1 MKIQHVPVQFA
12 AQTWDLVRDFL
23 AESQQYAQGDYTL
36 DQVQMYVCTGQWLL
50 LVATDDEQ
58 KIHGAM
64 TVEFYNKPTK
74 RVAFITGTGGKF
86 IINEETFKQLE
97 GICRINGATA
107 IECAARDSVVRLLTR
122 FGFEEKYRILGV
134 AL

>member
-12 AQTWDLVRDFL
+12 AQTWELVRDFL
-23 AESQQYAQGDYTL
+23 AESQQYAQDDFTL
-36 DQVQMYVCTGQWLL
+36 EQVQLYVCTGQWLL

-64 TVEFYNKPTK
+64 TVEFINKPTK
-74 RVAFITGTGGKF
+74 RVAFVTGTGGKF
-86 IINEETFKQLE
+86 IINEGTFEQLE
-97 GICRINGATA
+97 NICRVNGATT
-107 IECAARDSVVRLLTR
+107 IECASRDSVARLLAR
-122 FGFEEKYRILGV
+122 FGFKEKYRILGV

>member
-1 MKIQHVPVQFA
+1 MKIQHVPVQYA
-12 AQTWDLVRDFL
+12 AQTWGLVRDFL
-23 AESQQYAQGDYTL
+23 AESQQYAHDDYTL
-36 DQVQMYVCTGQWLL
+36 DQIQMYVCTGQWLL

-64 TVEFYNKPTK
+64 TVEFLNKPTK
-74 RVAFITGTGGKF
+74 RVAFVTGTGGKF
-86 IINEETFKQLE
+86 IINDGTFKQLE
-97 GICRINGATA
+97 DICRMNGATA
-107 IECAARDSVVRLLTR
+107 IECAARDSVAKLLAR

>member
-23 AESQQYAQGDYTL
+23 AESQAHSKEDYTL
-36 DQVQMYVCTGQWLL
+36 DQIKMYVLTGGWLL
-50 LVATDDEQ
+50 LVATDDEN

-64 TVEFYNKPTK
+64 TVEFFNRPNH
-74 RVAFITGTGGKF
+74 RVAFVTGTGGKF
-86 IINEETFKQLE
+86 IIDGSTFKQLE
-97 GICRINGATA
+97 DVCRANGATT
-107 IECAARDSVVRLLTR
+107 IECAARDSVSRLLAR

-134 AL
+134 TI

>member
-12 AQTWDLVRDFL
+12 AQTWDFVRDFL
-23 AESQQYAQGDYTL
+23 AESQMHSQGDYTL
-36 DQVQMYVCTGQWLL
+36 DQIKLFVLTGQWLL
-50 LVATDDEQ
+50 LVAVDDEQ

-64 TVEFYNKPTK
+64 TVEFTNRPNH

-86 IINEETFKQLE
+86 ILTEGTFKQLE
-97 GICRINGATA
+97 NACKENGATL
-107 IECAARDSVVRLLTR
+107 IECAARDSVARLLTR

-134 AL
+134 SL

>member
-12 AQTWDLVRDFL
+12 AQTWELVRDFL
-23 AESQQYAQGDYTL
+23 AESQQYAQDDFTL
-36 DQVQMYVCTGQWLL
+36 EQVQMYVCTGQWLL

-64 TVEFYNKPTK
+64 TIEFVNKPTK
-74 RVAFITGTGGKF
+74 RVAFVTGTGGKF
-86 IINEETFKQLE
+86 IINQQTFEQLE
-97 GICRINGATA
+97 NICRVNGATA
-107 IECAARDSVVRLLTR
+107 IECAARDSVAKLLAR
-122 FGFEEKYRILGV
+122 FGFREKYRILGV

>member
-12 AQTWDLVRDFL
+12 AQTWELVRDFL
-23 AESQQYAQGDYTL
+23 AESQQYAQDDFTL
-36 DQVQMYVCTGQWLL
+36 EQVQLFVCTGQWLL

-64 TVEFYNKPTK
+64 TIEFVNKPTK
-74 RVAFITGTGGKF
+74 RVAFVTGTGGKF
-86 IINEETFKQLE
+86 IISQETFGQLE
-97 GICRINGATA
+97 NICRVNGATA
-107 IECAARDSVVRLLTR
+107 IECAARDSVAKLLAR
-122 FGFEEKYRILGV
+122 FGFREKYRILGV

>member
-1 MKIQHVPVQFA
+1 MKIQHVPVQYA

-36 DQVQMYVCTGQWLL
+36 DQIQMYVCTGQWLL

-64 TVEFYNKPTK
+64 TVEFVNKPTK
-74 RVAFITGTGGKF
+74 RVAFVTGTGGKF
-86 IINEETFKQLE
+86 IINAETFKQLE
-97 GICRINGATA
+97 DICRVNGATA
-107 IECAARDSVVRLLTR
+107 IECAARDSVAKLLAR
-122 FGFEEKYRILGV
+122 FGFEEKYRILEV

>member
-12 AQTWDLVRDFL
+12 AQTWGLVKDFL

-36 DQVQMYVCTGQWLL
+36 DQMQMYVCTGQWLL
-50 LVATDDEQ
+50 LVATDDEN

-64 TVEFYNKPTK
+64 TVEFLNKPTK
-74 RVAFITGTGGKF
+74 RVAFVTGTGGKF
-86 IINEETFKQLE
+86 IIDSNTFKQLE
-97 GICRINGATA
+97 NVCRENGATD

-134 AL
+134 TI